1 MSVSKPKPVCI
12 IPARGGSKRI
22 PKKNLLVYRNKS
34 LIQIAVEK
42 ALGSNLFQ
50 SVIVNTDDSEVIQE
64 LKTFGG
70 VIVSTRPKKLGGD
83 KVRADEVIR
92 WEISKQK
99 IDFDTI
105 VCCLFATTPGLEIE
119 QIEQAL
125 DHLPLNSAIF
135 GVVKSSE
142 SIYRTFL
149 LNSENTL
156 TPVFKEALDSQSQDY
171 PDTYLD
177 AGAFYIARAKTWERN
192 YSITKTDFSKG
203 WILDRRLNIDI
214 NSLEDWSLFKLLNPE

>member
-1 MSVSKPKPVCI
+1 MNKSKPICI

-34 LIQIAVEK
+34 LLQIAIEK
-42 ALGSNLFQ
+42 ALGSNLFE
-50 SVIVNTDDSEVIQE
+50 SVIVNTDDSDVIQD
-64 LKTFGG
+64 LKTIDG
-70 VIVSTRPKKLGGD
+70 VIVSTRPKNLGGD
-83 KVRADEVIR
+83 NVRADEVIR
-92 WEISKQK
+92 WEISKRK

-135 GVVKSSE
+135 GVTKSSE

-149 LNSENTL
+149 LDSKNTL
-156 TPVFKEALDSQSQDY
+156 TPVFKEKLESQSQDY

-177 AGAFYIARAKTWERN
+177 AGAFYIARATTWESN
-192 YSITKTDFSKG
+192 YSITQTNFSKG
-203 WILDRRLNIDI
+203 WILDRNLNIDI
-214 NSLEDWSLFKLLNPE
+214 NSWDDWNLFKLLNPE